1 MFMNSVFTLLTSARS
16 TALSSLSS
24 CSRSAIRGD
33 TCQAN
38 KQTHVSHRPM
48 RCRPSASTLNAD
60 RHEVSRPVSKSTCPR
75 LELAIVANDAP
86 TRGTSRPHSSSCRR
100 SESPCAARPNL
111 CSRHN
116 AAATTQKTSIS
127 GCDLTL
133 ILSRDSP
140 TDPLLTHCSSNGR
153 IGQAVKHRAE
163 PAPYSYSMASSALLM
178 ALPVPHSWYPR

>member
-1 MFMNSVFTLLTSARS
+1 MFMNSVLSRLTSARS

-24 CSRSAIRGD
+24 CSRSAISGD

-48 RCRPSASTLNAD
+48 RCRPSASTLNAN

-86 TRGTSRPHSSSCRR
+86 TRGTSRPRSSSCRR
-100 SESPCAARPNL
+100 SESPCASRPNL
-111 CSRHN
+111 CSRQRCGHHS
-116 AAATTQKTSIS
+116 KRSIS
-127 GCDLTL
+127 RCDLTL

-140 TDPLLTHCSSNGR
+140 TDQLLTHCSSNGR
-153 IGQAVKHRAE
+153 IGRTVKHRAG